1 MIRKHRRRAF
11 SDSLPATAAF
21 LSITLSGLGRLVA
34 EISIEDRELWIT
46 MSAGLWIAAFGLFL
60 VAFGS
65 ILLRRD

>member
-11 SDSLPATAAF
+11 SDSLPVTAAF